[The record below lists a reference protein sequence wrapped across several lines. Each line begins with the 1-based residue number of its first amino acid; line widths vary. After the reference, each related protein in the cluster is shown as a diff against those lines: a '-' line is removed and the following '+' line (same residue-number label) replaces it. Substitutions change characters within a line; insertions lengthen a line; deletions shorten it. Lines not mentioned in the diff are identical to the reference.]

1 MPFERFK
8 NSVSLICHSLPHKVN
23 SECSYQNPVLFG
35 LCNKRMNVT
44 LSNTKVCLDGL
55 LTHASPSKR
64 VDGII
69 RKTDKSEHDYIIP
82 HDAFAYLMPVPV
94 TLITESQKVTNVH
107 SRGGKDSKSV

>member
-23 SECSYQNPVLFG
+23 NECSYQNPILFG
-35 LCNKRMNVT
+35 LRNKRMSMT

-55 LTHASPSKR
+55 LSRASPSKR

-69 RKTDKSEHDYIIP
+69 RKTDTSEHDSI
-82 HDAFAYLMPVPV
+82 
-94 TLITESQKVTNVH
+94 
-107 SRGGKDSKSV
+107 